1 MLKRKKMDKNLELT
15 EEQKLGLA
23 IETELEALF
32 NSGKGEFTIDEIE
45 PLAPK
50 TYDVL
55 YDVCEEQDT
64 ENGIE
69 TSKFKLIESTV
80 DGSEEVTFKISKK

>member
-1 MLKRKKMDKNLELT
+1 MDKNLELT
-15 EEQKLGLA
+15 AEQKLGLA

-32 NSGKGEFTIDEIE
+32 NSGKKEFSIDEIE
-45 PLAPK
+45 SIAPK

-55 YDVCEEQDT
+55 YDVCEEQDN

-69 TSKFKLIESTV
+69 TTKFKLVESTV
-80 DGSEEVTFKISKK
+80 DGNEEVTFKISKK

>member
-1 MLKRKKMDKNLELT
+1 MDKNLQLT
-15 EEQKLGLA
+15 EEQKLGLE
-23 IETELEALF
+23 IEKELEALF
-32 NSGKGEFTIDEIE
+32 NSGKKEFEIDEIE
-45 PLAPK
+45 RIAPK

-69 TSKFKLIESTV
+69 TSNFRLIESTTNETE
-80 DGSEEVTFKISKK
+80 DATFKIFKK

>member
-1 MLKRKKMDKNLELT
+1 MDKDLELT
-15 EEQKLGLA
+15 AEQKLGLA
-23 IETELEALF
+23 IETELEKLF
-32 NSGKGEFTIDEIE
+32 NTGKSNFSIEEIE

-55 YDVCEEQDT
+55 YDVCEEQDS